1 MDAIAHTQVSAVCL
15 VTLVVLLRAQQKM
28 RDKSLPGRL
37 FTALLWSAEALT
49 LVDYNSALAQMGA
62 WQELGI
68 PLTYRLNAGGS
79 ILFYLLAACCCQ
91 LVFLYVEAELGHT
104 WLEDGRKLAFCAAP
118 LALLYSTVGVL
129 RQVELRK
136 LPVYISGRVVY
147 PISSLTM
154 PGLRARLIINA
165 TSQRLKFL
173 ESLIA
178 SSASDNV
185 HGMQILGLALT
196 FTVEQAA

>member
-1 MDAIAHTQVSAVCL
+1 MTIAFQGVNYLRPEKMLDFATISPAPVRAV
-15 VTLVVLLRAQQKM
+15 T
-28 RDKSLPGRL
+28 
-37 FTALLWSAEALT
+37 
-49 LVDYNSALAQMGA
+49 
-62 WQELGI
+62 
-68 PLTYRLNAGGS
+68 
-79 ILFYLLAACCCQ
+79 
-91 LVFLYVEAELGHT
+91 
-104 WLEDGRKLAFCAAP
+104 P

-185 HGMQILGLALT
+185 HGMQILGPRSDVHRRTGRLTQAGCTAPGLALMLT
-196 FTVEQAA
+196 FCR

>member
-1 MDAIAHTQVSAVCL
+1 MTDSSPQTITLPLPAIEGMTIAFQGVNYLRPEKMLDFATISPAPVRAV
-15 VTLVVLLRAQQKM
+15 T
-28 RDKSLPGRL
+28 
-37 FTALLWSAEALT
+37 
-49 LVDYNSALAQMGA
+49 
-62 WQELGI
+62 
-68 PLTYRLNAGGS
+68 
-79 ILFYLLAACCCQ
+79 
-91 LVFLYVEAELGHT
+91 
-104 WLEDGRKLAFCAAP
+104 P
-118 LALLYSTVGVL
+118 LALLYSTL

>member
-1 MDAIAHTQVSAVCL
+1 MTDSSPQTITLPLPAIEGMTIAFHGVNYLRPEKMLDFATISQTPVRAV
-15 VTLVVLLRAQQKM
+15 T
-28 RDKSLPGRL
+28 
-37 FTALLWSAEALT
+37 
-49 LVDYNSALAQMGA
+49 
-62 WQELGI
+62 
-68 PLTYRLNAGGS
+68 
-79 ILFYLLAACCCQ
+79 
-91 LVFLYVEAELGHT
+91 
-104 WLEDGRKLAFCAAP
+104 P
-118 LALLYSTVGVL
+118 LALLYSTVSVL

-154 PGLRARLIINA
+154 PGLRAKLIINA

-178 SSASDNV
+178 SSPSDNV

-196 FTVEQAA
+196 FTVEQPA

>member
-1 MDAIAHTQVSAVCL
+1 MTDSSPQTITLPLPAIEGMTITFQGVNYLRPEKMLDFATISPAPVRAVTPRA
-15 VTLVVLLRAQQKM
+15 VT
-28 RDKSLPGRL
+28 
-37 FTALLWSAEALT
+37 
-49 LVDYNSALAQMGA
+49 
-62 WQELGI
+62 
-68 PLTYRLNAGGS
+68 
-79 ILFYLLAACCCQ
+79 
-91 LVFLYVEAELGHT
+91 
-104 WLEDGRKLAFCAAP
+104 P

>member
-1 MDAIAHTQVSAVCL
+1 MTDSSPQTITLPLPAIEGMTIAFQGVNYLRPEKMLDFATISPAPVRAV
-15 VTLVVLLRAQQKM
+15 T
-28 RDKSLPGRL
+28 
-37 FTALLWSAEALT
+37 
-49 LVDYNSALAQMGA
+49 
-62 WQELGI
+62 
-68 PLTYRLNAGGS
+68 
-79 ILFYLLAACCCQ
+79 
-91 LVFLYVEAELGHT
+91 
-104 WLEDGRKLAFCAAP
+104 P
-118 LALLYSTVGVL
+118 LALLYSTVGV
-129 RQVELRK
+129 VELRK

>member
-1 MDAIAHTQVSAVCL
+1 MLDFATISPAPVRAV
-15 VTLVVLLRAQQKM
+15 T
-28 RDKSLPGRL
+28 
-37 FTALLWSAEALT
+37 
-49 LVDYNSALAQMGA
+49 
-62 WQELGI
+62 
-68 PLTYRLNAGGS
+68 
-79 ILFYLLAACCCQ
+79 
-91 LVFLYVEAELGHT
+91 
-104 WLEDGRKLAFCAAP
+104 P

-129 RQVELRK
+129 RRWSYA

>member
-1 MDAIAHTQVSAVCL
+1 MLDFVTISQAPVRAV
-15 VTLVVLLRAQQKM
+15 T
-28 RDKSLPGRL
+28 
-37 FTALLWSAEALT
+37 
-49 LVDYNSALAQMGA
+49 
-62 WQELGI
+62 
-68 PLTYRLNAGGS
+68 
-79 ILFYLLAACCCQ
+79 
-91 LVFLYVEAELGHT
+91 
-104 WLEDGRKLAFCAAP
+104 P

-154 PGLRARLIINA
+154 PGLRAKLIINA

-178 SSASDNV
+178 SSPSDNV

-196 FTVEQAA
+196 FTVEQPA

>member
-1 MDAIAHTQVSAVCL
+1 MTDSSPQTITLPLPAIEGMTIAFQGVNYLRPEKMLDFATISPAPVRAVTPRA
-15 VTLVVLLRAQQKM
+15 VT
-28 RDKSLPGRL
+28 
-37 FTALLWSAEALT
+37 
-49 LVDYNSALAQMGA
+49 
-62 WQELGI
+62 
-68 PLTYRLNAGGS
+68 
-79 ILFYLLAACCCQ
+79 
-91 LVFLYVEAELGHT
+91 
-104 WLEDGRKLAFCAAP
+104 P

>member
-1 MDAIAHTQVSAVCL
+1 MA
-15 VTLVVLLRAQQKM
+15 
-28 RDKSLPGRL
+28 
-37 FTALLWSAEALT
+37 
-49 LVDYNSALAQMGA
+49 
-62 WQELGI
+62 
-68 PLTYRLNAGGS
+68 
-79 ILFYLLAACCCQ
+79 
-91 LVFLYVEAELGHT
+91 
-104 WLEDGRKLAFCAAP
+104 
-118 LALLYSTVGVL
+118 LYSTVGVL
-129 RQVELRK
+129 RVELRNAG
-136 LPVYISGRVVY
+136 LSAVGGV

-196 FTVEQAA
+196 FTVERRLTEPAVQLGLALMLTFCR

>member
-1 MDAIAHTQVSAVCL
+1 MTDSSPQTITLPLPAIEGMTIAFQGVNYLRPEKMLDFATISPAPVRAV
-15 VTLVVLLRAQQKM
+15 T
-28 RDKSLPGRL
+28 
-37 FTALLWSAEALT
+37 
-49 LVDYNSALAQMGA
+49 
-62 WQELGI
+62 
-68 PLTYRLNAGGS
+68 
-79 ILFYLLAACCCQ
+79 
-91 LVFLYVEAELGHT
+91 
-104 WLEDGRKLAFCAAP
+104 P
-118 LALLYSTVGVL
+118 LALLFSTVGVL

>member
-1 MDAIAHTQVSAVCL
+1 MTDSSPQTITLPLPAIEGMTIAFQGVNYLRPEKMLDFVTISQAPVRAV
-15 VTLVVLLRAQQKM
+15 T
-28 RDKSLPGRL
+28 
-37 FTALLWSAEALT
+37 
-49 LVDYNSALAQMGA
+49 
-62 WQELGI
+62 
-68 PLTYRLNAGGS
+68 
-79 ILFYLLAACCCQ
+79 
-91 LVFLYVEAELGHT
+91 
-104 WLEDGRKLAFCAAP
+104 P

-154 PGLRARLIINA
+154 PGLRAKLIINA

-178 SSASDNV
+178 SSPSDNI

-196 FTVEQAA
+196 FTVEQPA

>member
-1 MDAIAHTQVSAVCL
+1 MLDFATISPRRC
-15 VTLVVLLRAQQKM
+15 
-28 RDKSLPGRL
+28 GRL
-37 FTALLWSAEALT
+37 RRWRCS
-49 LVDYNSALAQMGA
+49 
-62 WQELGI
+62 I
-68 PLTYRLNAGGS
+68 PPS
-79 ILFYLLAACCCQ
+79 ACC
-91 LVFLYVEAELGHT
+91 A
-104 WLEDGRKLAFCAAP
+104 
-118 LALLYSTVGVL
+118 
-129 RQVELRK
+129 VELRA
-136 LPVYISGRVVY
+136 VYISGRVVY

>member
-1 MDAIAHTQVSAVCL
+1 MTIAFQGVNY
-15 VTLVVLLRAQQKM
+15 LRPEKCSTS
-28 RDKSLPGRL
+28 RPSVPRRCGRL
-37 FTALLWSAEALT
+37 RRWRCS
-49 LVDYNSALAQMGA
+49 
-62 WQELGI
+62 I
-68 PLTYRLNAGGS
+68 PPS
-79 ILFYLLAACCCQ
+79 ACC
-91 LVFLYVEAELGHT
+91 A
-104 WLEDGRKLAFCAAP
+104 
-118 LALLYSTVGVL
+118 
-129 RQVELRK
+129 VELRK

>member
-1 MDAIAHTQVSAVCL
+1 MTDSSPQTITLPLPAIEGMTIAFHGVNYLRPEKMLDFATISQTPVRAV
-15 VTLVVLLRAQQKM
+15 T
-28 RDKSLPGRL
+28 
-37 FTALLWSAEALT
+37 
-49 LVDYNSALAQMGA
+49 
-62 WQELGI
+62 
-68 PLTYRLNAGGS
+68 
-79 ILFYLLAACCCQ
+79 
-91 LVFLYVEAELGHT
+91 
-104 WLEDGRKLAFCAAP
+104 P

-154 PGLRARLIINA
+154 PGLRAKLIINA
-165 TSQRLKFL
+165 TLQRLKFL

-178 SSASDNV
+178 SSPSDNV

-196 FTVEQAA
+196 FTVEQPA

>member
-1 MDAIAHTQVSAVCL
+1 MTDSSPQTITLPLPAIEGMTIAFQGVNYLRPEKMLDFATISPAPVRAV
-15 VTLVVLLRAQQKM
+15 T
-28 RDKSLPGRL
+28 
-37 FTALLWSAEALT
+37 
-49 LVDYNSALAQMGA
+49 
-62 WQELGI
+62 
-68 PLTYRLNAGGS
+68 
-79 ILFYLLAACCCQ
+79 
-91 LVFLYVEAELGHT
+91 
-104 WLEDGRKLAFCAAP
+104 P

-129 RQVELRK
+129 RQVELRKLPVYISLLRK

>member
-1 MDAIAHTQVSAVCL
+1 MTDSSPQTITLPLPAIEGMTIAFQGVNYLRPEKMLDFVTISQAPVRQDIGGQQVP
-15 VTLVVLLRAQQKM
+15 AQ
-28 RDKSLPGRL
+28 
-37 FTALLWSAEALT
+37 
-49 LVDYNSALAQMGA
+49 
-62 WQELGI
+62 
-68 PLTYRLNAGGS
+68 
-79 ILFYLLAACCCQ
+79 
-91 LVFLYVEAELGHT
+91 
-104 WLEDGRKLAFCAAP
+104 
-118 LALLYSTVGVL
+118 VGVL

-136 LPVYISGRVVY
+136 LPVYISGRVGY

-196 FTVEQAA
+196 FTVEQPA